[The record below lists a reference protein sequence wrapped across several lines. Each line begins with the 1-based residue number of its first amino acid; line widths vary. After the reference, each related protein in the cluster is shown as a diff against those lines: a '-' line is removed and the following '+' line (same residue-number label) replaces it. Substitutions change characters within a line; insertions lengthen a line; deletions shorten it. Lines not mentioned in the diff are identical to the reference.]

1 MPLMPFSL
9 LRRRRAVSGA
19 SSDDS
24 LAAPSFRWTLWLAVL
39 LAVLALHWGAGRWV
53 DRSRNGSN
61 PAPAEHVPVQV
72 ELLTP
77 KPVAQAPAPAAE
89 APKPAPAPRPAPQPA
104 HAITSSQKITDV
116 AGAQKA
122 QTAQA

>member
-1 MPLMPFSL
+1 MPFSL
-9 LRRRRAVSGA
+9 LRRRRANAGA
-19 SSDDS
+19 SSDN
-24 LAAPSFRWTLWLAVL
+24 LAAAPSLRWVVWLIVL
-39 LAVLALHWGAGRWV
+39 LVVVALHWAAGRWV
-53 DRSRNGSN
+53 DRSRNASN
-61 PAPAEHVPVQV
+61 PQPAEHVPVQV